1 MTTQFQIPE
10 PQAALLAACP
20 RPRAVVPSAS
30 MPLMPSSSPAWVGVV
45 RLGAVAAESVFAE
58 SVPAESVP
66 AESVSDELRRG
77 FAASGTR
84 RGFGYAVAGIV
95 GNGNTGTRQDKQHKQ
110 HLTARRGPVTWR
122 PPH

>member
-45 RLGAVAAESVFAE
+45 RLGAVAEE
-58 SVPAESVP
+58 R
-66 AESVSDELRRG
+66 DRG

-95 GNGNTGTRQDKQHKQ
+95 GNGSTSTRQDQQDKQ

-122 PPH
+122 PPR

>member
-1 MTTQFQIPE
+1 MTTQFPITE

-20 RPRAVVPSAS
+20 RPRAVAPSAS

-45 RLGAVAAESVFAE
+45 RLGAVAEE
-58 SVPAESVP
+58 
-66 AESVSDELRRG
+66 RNGG
-77 FAASGTR
+77 FAASSTR

-95 GNGNTGTRQDKQHKQ
+95 GNGSTSTRQDQQHKQ

>member
-10 PQAALLAACP
+10 PQAALLVACP

-30 MPLMPSSSPAWVGVV
+30 MPLMPSSRPAWVGAV
-45 RLGAVAAESVFAE
+45 RLGAVAVAEERV
-58 SVPAESVP
+58 
-66 AESVSDELRRG
+66 RG

-95 GNGNTGTRQDKQHKQ
+95 GNASVGNGSTSTKQDPQHKQ
-110 HLTARRGPVTWR
+110 HLTARREPVTWR

>member
-30 MPLMPSSSPAWVGVV
+30 TPLMPSSRPAWVGVV
-45 RLGAVAAESVFAE
+45 RLDAVAVVEERSA
-58 SVPAESVP
+58 
-66 AESVSDELRRG
+66 G

-95 GNGNTGTRQDKQHKQ
+95 GNASTSTRQDQQDKQ